1 MEILKK
7 MFTFLKDKNILQFV
21 KKHLVKLV
29 WQYKDELKPKLEEYI
44 QNKTPELEQFVID
57 LIMNKLEFGFPMC
70 MFKGIIKKTVIKN
83 LDKLVEHVL
92 SKIDEI

>member
-29 WQYKDELKPKLEEYI
+29 WQYKDELKPKLETYI
-44 QNKTPELEQFVID
+44 QDKTPELEQFAID
-57 LIMNKLEFGFPMC
+57 LIMNKIDFGFPMC
-70 MFKGIIKKTVIKN
+70 MFKCIIKKTVTKN
-83 LDKLVEHVL
+83 LDKLVEHAL